1 MMLNLVG
8 LIQEEMITI
17 EEIGKKENK
26 KEEEQ
31 KVRMTYL
38 HPKRIK
44 DTAGNNRF
52 HDIFPSHQ

>member
-1 MMLNLVG
+1 
-8 LIQEEMITI
+8 MITI

-31 KVRMTYL
+31 KVLMTYL

-44 DTAGNNRF
+44 DMAEKNQGMKKEVTILITMTDGWGETK
-52 HDIFPSHQ
+52 